1 VRADPRIV
9 LIRSQRTTFES
20 SQFMDGSRPRS
31 QKFTA
36 TVLFTDL
43 REFTSVSEKMDPQAL
58 LDWLNVYM
66 EAMAQLVMDHGGVVD
81 NYIGNST
88 KADFGVPVPRT
99 DEAAISRDAVA
110 AVDWALAMERE
121 LKRLN
126 AVWQQ
131 QNLPTV

>member
-1 VRADPRIV
+1 
-9 LIRSQRTTFES
+9 
-20 SQFMDGSRPRS
+20 
-31 QKFTA
+31 
-36 TVLFTDL
+36 
-43 REFTSVSEKMDPQAL
+43 
-58 LDWLNVYM
+58 M
-66 EAMAQLVMDHGGVVD
+66 EAMAQLVIDHGDVVD

-88 KADFGVPVPRT
+88 KADFGVPVRRT

-131 QNLPTV
+131 QSLPTG

>member
-1 VRADPRIV
+1 
-9 LIRSQRTTFES
+9 
-20 SQFMDGSRPRS
+20 
-31 QKFTA
+31 
-36 TVLFTDL
+36 
-43 REFTSVSEKMDPQAL
+43 MDPQAL

-110 AVDWALAMERE
+110 AVDWALGDGKRIKTPQRRLATATPPHRRDADRHFHRTRGSRE
-121 LKRLN
+121 SGQPAKIEVHNRR
-126 AVWQQ
+126 
-131 QNLPTV
+131 

>member
-1 VRADPRIV
+1 
-9 LIRSQRTTFES
+9 
-20 SQFMDGSRPRS
+20 
-31 QKFTA
+31 
-36 TVLFTDL
+36 
-43 REFTSVSEKMDPQAL
+43 VSEEMDPQAL

-66 EAMAQLVMDHGGVVD
+66 EAMAQLVMDHGSVVD

>member
-1 VRADPRIV
+1 
-9 LIRSQRTTFES
+9 
-20 SQFMDGSRPRS
+20 
-31 QKFTA
+31 
-36 TVLFTDL
+36 
-43 REFTSVSEKMDPQAL
+43 MDPQAL

-88 KADFGVPVPRT
+88 KADFGVPVRRT

-131 QNLPTV
+131 QSLPTV